1 MRHGIR
7 ILAAAGALAL
17 AGCSQIGAAEPGP
30 AGPPGIGSGRGYG
43 GYGPGSGMMGRGS
56 GMMGPGYGMMGPGYG
71 MNPDYGGGG
80 PGNAGPGYGMG
91 PGHGMGPGMMG
102 GWRGLPPDLTPEQRK
117 QIAEIQRE
125 QRSRQWPLM
134 QQMHELMWA
143 DDSTE
148 PGAFDE
154 QAQRRNYDRLAGLRK
169 QMFENQLEAR
179 KRIEAVLTP
188 QQREQL
194 RRGWGGVPR

>member
-17 AGCSQIGAAEPGP
+17 AGCSQFGATEPGP
-30 AGPPGIGSGRGYG
+30 AGPPGPGSGRGS
-43 GYGPGSGMMGRGS
+43 GYGPGSGMMES
-56 GMMGPGYGMMGPGYG
+56 GYGMMGPGYG
-71 MNPDYGGGG
+71 MSPDYGGGPGYG
-80 PGNAGPGYGMG
+80 PGNAGPGHGMR
-91 PGHGMGPGMMG
+91 PGYGMGPGMMG
-102 GWRGLPPDLTPEQRK
+102 GLRGLPPDLTPEQRK
-117 QIAEIQRE
+117 QIGEIQRE

-134 QQMHELMWA
+134 QQMHELMWGH
-143 DDSTE
+143 DSTE

-154 QAQRRNYDRLAGLRK
+154 QAQRRNYDRIAALRK

-194 RRGWGGVPR
+194 QRGGRASPR